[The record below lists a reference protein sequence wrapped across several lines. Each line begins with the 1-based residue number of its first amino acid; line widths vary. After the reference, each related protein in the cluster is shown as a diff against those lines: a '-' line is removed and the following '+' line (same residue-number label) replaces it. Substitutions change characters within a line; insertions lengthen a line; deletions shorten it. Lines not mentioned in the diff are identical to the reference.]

1 MSSVCYC
8 YKKGSQ
14 EPIVIWLFGLHQILI
29 QKEFQKFTIKTLC
42 NNEITNKLFY
52 KKLHFI
58 FDFINYR
65 THAII
70 TRGLY
75 IFYSQF
81 EVHLCTVTFCLMYG

>member
-1 MSSVCYC
+1 M
-8 YKKGSQ
+8 KSQ
-14 EPIVIWLFGLHQILI
+14 ISCF
-29 QKEFQKFTIKTLC
+29 IKNYTL
-42 NNEITNKLFY
+42 
-52 KKLHFI
+52 I

-81 EVHLCTVTFCLMYG
+81 EVHLCTVTFGRMYG